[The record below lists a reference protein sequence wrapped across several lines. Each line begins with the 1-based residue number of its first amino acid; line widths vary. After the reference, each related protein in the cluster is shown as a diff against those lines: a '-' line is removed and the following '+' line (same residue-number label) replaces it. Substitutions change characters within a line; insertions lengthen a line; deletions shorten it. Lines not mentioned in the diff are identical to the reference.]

1 MPRNRND
8 RPDPRMNGRRD
19 YDEDDRRKKNGMNMK
34 KIFGISFCIVLGI
47 VVISGAVIYRLGHDM
62 YSSINYVADEDVR
75 TVETLPEAAMEE
87 TLSTEERVGEV
98 VSDEEL
104 NSIHSAMSSLSEIET
119 VSDDDIYNVLLV
131 GVDRRDDSWNGNS
144 DSMILVSINKA
155 KNKVSMVSLMR
166 DTYVDIEGVGYAKLN
181 AAYAYGAGPL
191 LCSTVTDT
199 FKIQVDRYAAVDFFD
214 MVDIIDTI
222 GGVTL
227 EISPEEAEVANGY
240 IMDMCNLQDEDYS
253 SHMIPSEGGTIYCD
267 GYQAVGFARIRYV
280 GNSDFERTE
289 RQRSVITQLMAE
301 VKQMSVAQMTEK
313 MQAILGYVTMNI
325 PETEIWSMI
334 TEVPEMLDYEF
345 ETSRVPYDDM
355 YDIIYVNGQDMLV
368 PDWEPTLQKLQETIY
383 G

>member
-131 GVDRRDDSWNGNS
+131 GVDRRDDSCF
-144 DSMILVSINKA
+144 
-155 KNKVSMVSLMR
+155 
-166 DTYVDIEGVGYAKLN
+166 Y
-181 AAYAYGAGPL
+181 
-191 LCSTVTDT
+191 
-199 FKIQVDRYAAVDFFD
+199 
-214 MVDIIDTI
+214 
-222 GGVTL
+222 
-227 EISPEEAEVANGY
+227 
-240 IMDMCNLQDEDYS
+240 
-253 SHMIPSEGGTIYCD
+253 
-267 GYQAVGFARIRYV
+267 
-280 GNSDFERTE
+280 
-289 RQRSVITQLMAE
+289 
-301 VKQMSVAQMTEK
+301 
-313 MQAILGYVTMNI
+313 
-325 PETEIWSMI
+325 
-334 TEVPEMLDYEF
+334 
-345 ETSRVPYDDM
+345 
-355 YDIIYVNGQDMLV
+355 
-368 PDWEPTLQKLQETIY
+368 
-383 G
+383 

>member
-8 RPDPRMNGRRD
+8 PADPRMGGRRD
-19 YDEDDRRKKNGMNMK
+19 YGDGRRRKKNGTNMK
-34 KIFGISFCIVLGI
+34 LIFGISLCVVLGI
-47 VVISGAVIYRLGHDM
+47 VVISGAVIYKLGHDM
-62 YSSINYVADEDVR
+62 YSSVNYVADEDVK
-75 TVETLPEAAMEE
+75 TVETLPEIAMEE

-104 NSIHSAMSSLSEIET
+104 SSIHDAMSSLDSVET

-144 DSMILVSINKA
+144 DSMILVSINKE

-214 MVDIIDTI
+214 MIDIIDII

-227 EISPEEAEVANGY
+227 DISAAEAEVG
-240 IMDMCNLQDEDYS
+240 
-253 SHMIPSEGGTIYCD
+253 
-267 GYQAVGFARIRYV
+267 
-280 GNSDFERTE
+280 
-289 RQRSVITQLMAE
+289 QRLHH
-301 VKQMSVAQMTEK
+301 
-313 MQAILGYVTMNI
+313 
-325 PETEIWSMI
+325 
-334 TEVPEMLDYEF
+334 
-345 ETSRVPYDDM
+345 
-355 YDIIYVNGQDMLV
+355 
-368 PDWEPTLQKLQETIY
+368 
-383 G
+383 

>member
-34 KIFGISFCIVLGI
+34 KIFGISFSIVLGI

-87 TLSTEERVGEV
+87 TLSTEERMGEV

-104 NSIHSAMSSLSEIET
+104 DSIHSAMSSLSSIET

-166 DTYVDIEGVGYAKLN
+166 DTYVDIAGVGYAKLN

-240 IMDMCNLQDEDYS
+240 IIDMCNLQEEDYS
-253 SHMIPSEGGTIYCD
+253 EHLIPAEGGTIYCD

-289 RQRSVITQLMAE
+289 RQRYVITQLMAE

-313 MQAILGYVTMNI
+313 MTAILGYVTMNI

-334 TEVPEMLDYEF
+334 TEVPELLDYEF

-355 YDIIYVNGQDMLV
+355 YSIIYVDKQDMLV